1 MRTTRGAA
9 IFVLVAGTRSRN
21 CSDLLFIYLFIGCV
35 NEPLRWIIN
44 EPLIR
49 PHWNRVWFFFFLPRM
64 VFNAAA
70 ISRPGGSPNDRPTER
85 NRTTPA
91 STSTSLRFHTTQ
103 PSPSSII
110 VVVVVVVVVAT
121 ASAAAA
127 VVFVLLWR
135 VLRPVR
141 PEMISTLIKKRTTR
155 FVYPHLTISG
165 RGIIRK

>member
-1 MRTTRGAA
+1 
-9 IFVLVAGTRSRN
+9 
-21 CSDLLFIYLFIGCV
+21 
-35 NEPLRWIIN
+35 
-44 EPLIR
+44 
-49 PHWNRVWFFFFLPRM
+49 M

-110 VVVVVVVVVAT
+110 VVVVVVA
-121 ASAAAA
+121 AAAAAAA
-127 VVFVLLWR
+127 VVVVLLWR

>member
-1 MRTTRGAA
+1 
-9 IFVLVAGTRSRN
+9 
-21 CSDLLFIYLFIGCV
+21 
-35 NEPLRWIIN
+35 
-44 EPLIR
+44 
-49 PHWNRVWFFFFLPRM
+49 M

-110 VVVVVVVVVAT
+110 VVVVVVA
-121 ASAAAA
+121 AAAAAAAA
-127 VVFVLLWR
+127 VVVVLLWR

-141 PEMISTLIKKRTTR
+141 PEMISTLIKKKERLVSFT
-155 FVYPHLTISG
+155 LTS
-165 RGIIRK
+165 IIRK